1 MAEFASKGVAGS
13 GLGLGIAGTALG
25 LLNNSGGLGGIL
37 GGGGSQV
44 SALQAELGQIKAERY
59 CDVNAKETY
68 AQSLT
73 DNRAL
78 RQEMFGFIK
87 PLSEEA
93 ANNRVE
99 IAKLQ
104 AEVKCNAEKA
114 ELREQIVLGKVNEVA
129 LTAKGRFDAL
139 DQTIACLAGDV
150 HSITKTVVP
159 NSAVCPGWGKVCTQ
173 VSPCPEI
180 V

>member
-1 MAEFASKGVAGS
+1 MSEYASKGVAGS

-25 LLNNSGGLGGIL
+25 LLNSNGGLGNLL
-37 GGGGSQV
+37 GGGNNSQV

-68 AQSLT
+68 AQSLA

-78 RQEMFGFIK
+78 RKEMFGFIK
-87 PLSEEA
+87 PLSDEA

-129 LTAKGRFDAL
+129 LTAKGRFDTI

-159 NSAVCPGWGKVCTQ
+159 NSAICPGWGNVCIETQ
-173 VSPCPEI
+173 DCLKE
-180 V
+180 

>member
-1 MAEFASKGVAGS
+1 MSEYASKGVAGS

-25 LLNNSGGLGGIL
+25 LLNNNGGLGGLL
-37 GGGGSQV
+37 GGNNSQV

-59 CDVNAKETY
+59 CDVNAKDTY
-68 AQSLT
+68 AQSLA

-78 RQEMFGFIK
+78 RTEMFGFIK

-139 DQTIACLAGDV
+139 DRTIACLAGDV
-150 HSITKTVVP
+150 RGITKTVVP
-159 NSAVCPGWGKVCTQ
+159 NSAICPGWGNVCIETQ
-173 VSPCPEI
+173 DCPKM
-180 V
+180 